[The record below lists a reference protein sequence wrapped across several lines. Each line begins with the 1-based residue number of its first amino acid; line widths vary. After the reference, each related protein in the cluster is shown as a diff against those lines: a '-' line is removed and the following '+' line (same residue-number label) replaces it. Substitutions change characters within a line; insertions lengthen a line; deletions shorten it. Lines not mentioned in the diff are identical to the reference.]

1 MKKSLLS
8 MLMIGILG
16 ATALSGCTPAPEA
29 SESGGVYHAMSAEDS
44 KREDIVAG
52 ETDTE
57 VTIEGEKY
65 DALIGTEENGIRIC
79 ADIPTVS
86 ANVPVLT
93 LEPRDDFDEE
103 KLKQFLGSDNAQDVT
118 AEVLAE
124 IEEQQRGLSEE
135 EKVPDLPHFGDDSYL
150 ELRDGKKTAS
160 FIDNTGA
167 HYEDEEL
174 HEKCSEIYKVAE
186 EIDITKDGEYASAAF
201 SLDEAEEIL
210 KEKMEILGDTE
221 IAANQIYYYELG
233 DTAFYEINFSPVYE
247 GIAVANGIGTGW
259 VSGDV
264 IPQGTAWITKDGIAV
279 LFLGVN
285 GGYYGKITD
294 KSDEK
299 IMTFEKVTELLE
311 MYLENGTMVG
321 NSELVLP
328 DVRLEYYPGLY
339 DSKLV
344 LTPAWHIYFPQ
355 MEMMSLTGQEGEIV
369 DKTYEM
375 DAVSDIYL
383 DAATGE
389 IFKAD

>member
-8 MLMIGILG
+8 MLMVGILG

-29 SESGGVYHAMSAEDS
+29 SESGGVYHAMSTEDS

-52 ETDTE
+52 ETDTKA
-57 VTIEGEKY
+57 TIEGEKY

-79 ADIPTVS
+79 ADIPTVA

-150 ELRDGKKTAS
+150 ELRAGKKTAS

-174 HEKCSEIYKVAE
+174 NEKCSEIYKVAE
-186 EIDITKDGEYASAAF
+186 EIDVTKDGEYASAAF

-264 IPQGTAWITKDGIAV
+264 IPQGTAWITKDGVAV

-311 MYLENGTMVG
+311 MYLENGSIVG

-344 LTPAWHIYFPQ
+344 LTPAWHIYFPR
-355 MEMMSLTGQEGEIV
+355 MEMMSLTGPEGEIV

>member
-299 IMTFEKVTELLE
+299 IMTFDKVTELLE